1 VLEVFQDA
9 GVCPKAADDLHAASA
24 RAVACHSDR
33 SRPGVSD
40 EMLKSAGKPVR
51 TIACAGNSDKTG
63 RRMTQHQVR
72 TRSDVMRRL
81 ARIG

>member
-1 VLEVFQDA
+1 MLEVFQDA
-9 GVCPKAADDLHAASA
+9 GVHPKAADDLYAASA

-33 SRPGVSD
+33 SRPGVGD
-40 EMLKSAGKPVR
+40 EMLKSAGNPVR
-51 TIACAGNSDKTG
+51 TISCAGNSDKTA

-72 TRSDVMRRL
+72 ARSDVMIRP